1 MDDDLI
7 FCERIDG
14 ATQLCISQL
23 SSRAFAGAHV
33 DGLGSGYGF
42 FVYEI
47 SDDPAIGGV
56 TILAKAASLEA
67 AFRIAD
73 LWRTSANTAAMAA

>member
-7 FCERIDG
+7 FCERIDEL
-14 ATQLCISQL
+14 TQLCISQL
-23 SSRAFAGAHV
+23 SSRTFASAQV

-56 TILAKAASLEA
+56 KILAKAASLEA

-73 LWRTSANTAAMAA
+73 LWRNSDACMMAA

>member
-7 FCERIDG
+7 FCERIDEL
-14 ATQLCISQL
+14 TQLCISQL
-23 SSRAFAGAHV
+23 SSRSFASAQV

-47 SDDPAIGGV
+47 SDDPAVGGV
-56 TILAKAASLEA
+56 SILAKAASLEA

-73 LWRTSANTAAMAA
+73 LWRSTEGARLAA